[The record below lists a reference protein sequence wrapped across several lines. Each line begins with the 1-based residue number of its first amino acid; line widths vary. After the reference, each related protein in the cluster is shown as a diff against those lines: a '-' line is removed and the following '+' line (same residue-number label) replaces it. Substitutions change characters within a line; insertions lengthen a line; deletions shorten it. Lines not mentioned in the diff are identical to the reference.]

1 MGQNMAVH
9 MRFWLFAAIIII
21 SGAAFGELEVP
32 DPLNSVLVTKD
43 NTGQES
49 YVQAYGAKMG
59 DQPGIAIEFEGT
71 DDLHF
76 YANPE
81 TAIAPDLVLRATAAS
96 GAIEFA
102 DGIYPEVEYFRDPA
116 LNKEVEVWIGDFVI
130 FIPFADGSQ
139 DEAGPEGSAQV
150 NAVVRVTGIA
160 CTSMVC
166 LQPFEH
172 ELSVTLDMQNIDTW
186 PIVEIK
192 GAGTFNSGSD
202 NKESGAAVPQEGLL
216 RYGISGA
223 LVLAFVAGL
232 LINVMPCVWPV
243 IPIIVT
249 RIWQSAG
256 EKRGRALSSGLLFCL
271 GILLFFAAIAVFN
284 IVLQVG
290 FETVFQWGD
299 LLRNQGFVA
308 FMVLLMLGLG
318 LFMFGVFVIGI
329 PSSVTAK
336 AGSGGSGAAG
346 LIGMGFIAGL
356 LGTPCSFGILA
367 AVVAWAQTQTLV
379 TATIVIMTL
388 GVGMAA
394 PYLALTSIPGLTNR
408 LPRPGGWMEK
418 VKIAM
423 GFVLIGIG
431 IKLAGA
437 LEAGLLIDVLY
448 FGLVMSFALW
458 MWGQWVG
465 FGTPAAKKWIIRG
478 ISLFLM
484 LIAGWY
490 LFSPEQKYMDWQEYD
505 SSEIEAALEDGRPV
519 LIKFTAEWCANCAVV
534 KKRVFEQGDVAE
546 LIRDKQVF
554 AVEGDTTRKDQP
566 ATAALQQV
574 YREPGIPVTILL
586 TPDGQEHRLRG
597 IFDKGR
603 LVEILE
609 EL

>member
-1 MGQNMAVH
+1 MNRNKLLLILIA
-9 MRFWLFAAIIII
+9 LLLAA
-21 SGAAFGELEVP
+21 STVFGEKL
-32 DPLNSVLVTKD
+32 LVTKD

-49 YVQAYGAKMG
+49 YVHAYGAKMG
-59 DQPGIAIEFEGT
+59 DQPGIAVEFEGT

-81 TAIAPDLVLRATAAS
+81 TSIAPDLVLRAQAAS
-96 GAIEFA
+96 DAIEFA
-102 DGIYPEVEYFRDPA
+102 DGIYPEVEFFSDPA
-116 LNKEVEVWIGDFVI
+116 LNKQVEVWIGDFVI
-130 FIPFADGSQ
+130 FLPFADSSQ
-139 DEAGPEGSAQV
+139 GTAGWSESAQV
-150 NAVVRVTGIA
+150 DAAVTVTGIA

-172 ELSVTLDMQNIDTW
+172 ELSVTLDMQNIETW

-192 GAGTFNSGSD
+192 GSGTFNSGAD
-202 NKESGAAVPQEGLL
+202 TADTAQQEGLL
-216 RYGISGA
+216 RYGIGGA

-256 EKRGRALSSGLLFCL
+256 EKRGRALTSGLLFCV

-308 FMVLLMLGLG
+308 FMVLLMLALG

-346 LIGMGFIAGL
+346 LIGMGFLAGL

-437 LEAGLLIDVLY
+437 LEMGLLIDVLY
-448 FGLVMSFALW
+448 FGLVMSFAMW
-458 MWGQWVG
+458 MWGQWVS

-484 LIAGWY
+484 LISGWY
-490 LFSPEQKYMDWQEYD
+490 LFSPEQKYIGWQEYD
-505 SSEIEAALEDGRPV
+505 AGEIEAALEEGRPV

-566 ATAALQQV
+566 ATAALQEV
-574 YREPGIPVTILL
+574 YREPGIPVTVLL
-586 TPDGQEHRLRG
+586 TPDGGEYRLRG
-597 IFDKGR
+597 IFDKGK

-609 EL
+609 GL